1 MEYGEILGNS
11 NQKVDRLI
19 SGAFRKISCIML
31 LLLLLSFNDTLEL
44 HLTHIQI
51 DLALASVILLLPTIA
66 VHIWKELKGKIRYI
80 IIDCSILICLLAMC
94 HFMDYT
100 CLLAAIPVTLAS
112 LYFDKKLEIYTT
124 VTTGLA
130 IILASLSHKI
140 GLIRLIT
147 GQGVFTDLVRGEI
160 IIRLVEYGLFAIA
173 ILYLS
178 DRCIKIVEQAV
189 YDSKEL
195 KRNRDG
201 LDVIVDYTD
210 ALFCAKSYEGIATLI
225 LFIIRSLL
233 ASLQDAPE
241 IIEGYAAVKES
252 KDTFWGINEE
262 METMQYQVK
271 NQEIIVKVNEEEYII
286 PVIETKES
294 NTVFVNKDKLT
305 MFFYSDGALVA
316 FVILHIHL
324 AQTEEVLNKLIRV
337 LYRNVRLAINNIKL
351 SRDMYETQEELVRAF
366 SEISESKSGQTGKHI
381 KRVSEY
387 MKIMAEA
394 LELEQE
400 EKESLVI
407 ASMMHDIGKLMIP
420 EHILEKPGRLTTEEF
435 EVIKKHVQWGYKL
448 LEYAPGRVMEIAR
461 VIALQHH
468 EKWDGTGY
476 LGMRGEEIDYYSR
489 VMAVVDVFDA
499 LMSKRSYKASWS
511 IEEAYNEIVSQS
523 GKHFDPQVVELF
535 KAHFNEFVEV
545 LNHYPDCEKIA

>member
-1 MEYGEILGNS
+1 M
-11 NQKVDRLI
+11 
-19 SGAFRKISCIML
+19 
-31 LLLLLSFNDTLEL
+31 
-44 HLTHIQI
+44 
-51 DLALASVILLLPTIA
+51 
-66 VHIWKELKGKIRYI
+66 
-80 IIDCSILICLLAMC
+80 
-94 HFMDYT
+94 
-100 CLLAAIPVTLAS
+100 
-112 LYFDKKLEIYTT
+112 
-124 VTTGLA
+124 
-130 IILASLSHKI
+130 
-140 GLIRLIT
+140 
-147 GQGVFTDLVRGEI
+147 
-160 IIRLVEYGLFAIA
+160 
-173 ILYLS
+173 
-178 DRCIKIVEQAV
+178 
-189 YDSKEL
+189 
-195 KRNRDG
+195 
-201 LDVIVDYTD
+201 
-210 ALFCAKSYEGIATLI
+210 
-225 LFIIRSLL
+225 
-233 ASLQDAPE
+233 
-241 IIEGYAAVKES
+241 
-252 KDTFWGINEE
+252 
-262 METMQYQVK
+262 
-271 NQEIIVKVNEEEYII
+271 
-286 PVIETKES
+286 
-294 NTVFVNKDKLT
+294 
-305 MFFYSDGALVA
+305 YS
-316 FVILHIHL
+316 
-324 AQTEEVLNKLIRV
+324 
-337 LYRNVRLAINNIKL
+337 
-351 SRDMYETQEELVRAF
+351 
-366 SEISESKSGQTGKHI
+366 SESKSGQTGRHI